1 VRDDEDAVLLTAIA
15 DKQLVSFVL
24 DGRLRI
30 AEPHDYGIIAGV
42 HRLFFFQVGGESR
55 SGRPMGWRWGELSKM
70 SAIQLLDRTFA
81 GSRPTPSGR
90 HQRWDEIIASVSV
103 R

>member
-1 VRDDEDAVLLTAIA
+1 VRDDEDAVLLTAITS
-15 DKQLVSFVL
+15 KRLVSFVL

-30 AEPHDYGIIAGV
+30 AEPHDYGIISGV
-42 HRLFFFQVGGESR
+42 RRLFFFQVGGESL
-55 SGRPMGWRWGELSKM
+55 SSRPIGWRWGELSRI
-70 SAIQLLDRTFA
+70 SAMKLLDQTFA
-81 GSRPTPSGR
+81 GSRPAPAGR